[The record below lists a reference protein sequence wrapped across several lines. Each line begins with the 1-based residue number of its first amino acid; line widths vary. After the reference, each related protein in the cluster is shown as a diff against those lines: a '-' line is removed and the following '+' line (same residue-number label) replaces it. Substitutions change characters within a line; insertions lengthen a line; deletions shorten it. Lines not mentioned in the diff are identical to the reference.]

1 MKWTRRTA
9 RHAPRAAAL
18 AGMVAV
24 TGLAAGA
31 ASASGSHPTAARAAA
46 VSLTYRCRFP
56 SGPHAVTVGV
66 TASVPAT
73 AKTGKPIQPTG
84 VALTIALPPAAAS
97 ALASLH
103 SPTVGAVTRLTVSA
117 SEGPSGTS
125 VVWPGT
131 TRLPV
136 HRPARGGLSL
146 TTAGPVPPVT
156 ASSPGEVL
164 LTAADLSVSFTGG
177 PATAPAPAPAP
188 ARPTAP
194 AGGTAAASGAGR
206 AQATPAAS
214 GPATVPSPSA
224 NAHPPLQVTCALAP
238 GQRASLGA
246 VLVTGKAHRAA
257 ATAGAAVGKCP
268 KLPPGGLKLN
278 PRFPPP
284 PHPPPTLEAHQPSQ
298 GCAFTT
304 GYADVRKLKGAALI
318 APALTNVD
326 LTITALENTKPKIDF
341 IELDNVA
348 ELDFHGKREFP
359 PSTAT
364 FLSFGFVPTT
374 ATIELVEHGTI
385 NIFAVGPAGIQG
397 SHCKPNKWR
406 TCDNIA
412 TAFSRLSVQ
421 VVPGSVKVNGV
432 PLDVGTDC
440 GTPQFDAVLTG
451 SSATNPA
458 YNVQFGGPLLGTI
471 TIPKFRNCGVGDK
484 LDLIFNAAISGPRNF
499 NLLTQGQVCFV
510 QDALDCGPDKG
521 PIPPKPLRK
530 VSG

>member
-1 MKWTRRTA
+1 MKWTRRTV
-9 RHAPRAAAL
+9 RRVPRAAARTAAL
-18 AGMVAV
+18 AGM
-24 TGLAAGA
+24 LAASGVA
-31 ASASGSHPTAARAAA
+31 AGVASASGSHPTAARAAT
-46 VSLTYRCRFP
+46 VSLTYRCHFP
-56 SGPHAVTVGV
+56 SGPHPVTVGV

-73 AKTGKPIQPTG
+73 AKAGKPIQPTG
-84 VALTIALPPAAAS
+84 VTLTMTLPPAAVS
-97 ALASLH
+97 TLASLD
-103 SPTVGAVTRLTVSA
+103 SPTVGAVTRLAVSA
-117 SEGPSGTS
+117 SEGPSGTG

-136 HRPARGGLSL
+136 HRPAHGGLSL
-146 TTAGPVPPVT
+146 TTAGTVPSVT

-164 LTAADLSVSFTGG
+164 LTAAGLSVSFTGG
-177 PATAPAPAPAP
+177 AAAALAPAP

-194 AGGTAAASGAGR
+194 AAGTAAVP
-206 AQATPAAS
+206 AQATPSA
-214 GPATVPSPSA
+214 GGGATVPSPSA

-238 GQRASLGA
+238 GQRAALGA
-246 VLVTGKAHRAA
+246 VLVTGRAHRAA
-257 ATAGAAVGKCP
+257 AMAGTLVGKCP

-304 GYADVRKLKGAALI
+304 GYADVRKLNGAALI

-326 LTITALENTKPKIDF
+326 LTITALENTDPKIDF

-348 ELDFHGKREFP
+348 ELDFHGKHEFP

-432 PLDVGTDC
+432 PLDVGTHC
-440 GTPQFDAVLTG
+440 ATPQFDAVLTG
-451 SSATNPA
+451 SSATNPS
-458 YNVQFGGPLLGTI
+458 YNVQFGGPLLGTV
-471 TIPKFRNCGVGDK
+471 TIPKFKNCGVTEN
-484 LDLIFNAAISGPRNF
+484 LDPIFNAAIAGPRNF
-499 NLLTQGQVCFV
+499 NLLTQGEVCFV
-510 QDALDCGPDKG
+510 QDALDCGPDRG